1 MECSGEP
8 SNRKRGLSDYKV
20 CPHCSCKM
28 KSKKFREHRRLFYDD
43 VTEVW
48 AKEIE
53 SDTSGSESSEFSEVH
68 EAVQQSNTLDEP
80 ESDWEGVFEEDL
92 QSELIDQ
99 PEQHSDEASSSEHN
113 VCRGIGVS
121 VHRQILLTIQ
131 FIMIMIM
138 FFMSRVL
145 GRE

>member
-20 CPHCSCKM
+20 CPHCSCEM

-43 VTEVW
+43 VTKVW

-99 PEQHSDEASSSEHN
+99 PEQHSDEASSSEQDGKLHFIIN
-113 VCRGIGVS
+113 ES
-121 VHRQILLTIQ
+121 VYVQKHYQANA
-131 FIMIMIM
+131 
-138 FFMSRVL
+138 
-145 GRE
+145 